1 MATTYS
7 DVFYRRSL
15 AGNTNI
21 TALTLQG
28 NASVPALTVTGG
40 SIYANTSSANIANV
54 LISSVGGLGYISFSS
69 PGLVT
74 APVITFSGELTGL
87 YKAGTG
93 QVALT
98 STGVNSAV
106 FATNTN
112 GGSSINSNLTV
123 SNVLTAANV
132 NASNVYVTGNA
143 TVTQIITAANVN
155 ATANIYTNVI
165 SSPYAYIG
173 NLTVLSALSCPTT
186 LTVTTVNA
194 FALNTAGLSVQGNA
208 DVSNVLTVANLSAS
222 ANIYTTGPITTA
234 GILTA
239 ANVNSAN
246 ARHAFGMTVGNI
258 VTGTASIANLSVG
271 NITST
276 GTAQLNNLSGTSNQI
291 YLDSGGV
298 TFAGGVATFGPATVF
313 NNGLSVGGGQIVNPS
328 GTQAAPSYSFTGSLG
343 TGMYCN
349 AANQLSL
356 SAGNTKV
363 ATFTSTGATFTNAVT
378 ASSNLSVGGDLTVT
392 GNLTISGNTTTVNT
406 TQLTVADPVLVV
418 NSGSLASA
426 GGMYIQG
433 NTLTT
438 QANVVVAYNPTSKFI
453 EMYNTSSNS
462 TVNTF
467 TNTGYA
473 NIRANTIT
481 LDSSLLAVSLMANY
495 PSDQGTGLG
504 SGYVASSNS
513 KSTYVSLLS
522 NGKIVAMAFNP
533 DSDNT
538 TDPGSFSVFGT
549 MQSQDLLVSNVAGS
563 STVLIRTCDGG
574 AFDAI
579 GNTHIISI
587 QGAILKQNPATVN
600 SNIIGS
606 GTGQAGTAFNNIMGT
621 LYVSTSNL
629 MLGANAKAGHAT
641 ISVLKL
647 AGAAEMDIMPV
658 SVHQSTL
665 CNVFTVG
672 KSSVSDNGNV
682 VITTDSDCAITW
694 QFYGSA
700 Y

>member
-1 MATTYS
+1 MASGT
-7 DVFYRRSL
+7 
-15 AGNTNI
+15 AI
-21 TALTLQG
+21 TALALNG
-28 NASVPALTVTGG
+28 NVSVPALTVTAG
-40 SIYANTSSANIANV
+40 SIYANTSSANI
-54 LISSVGGLGYISFSS
+54 
-69 PGLVT
+69 
-74 APVITFSGELTGL
+74 
-87 YKAGTG
+87 
-93 QVALT
+93 
-98 STGVNSAV
+98 
-106 FATNTN
+106 
-112 GGSSINSNLTV
+112 
-123 SNVLTAANV
+123 ANV

-143 TVTQIITAANVN
+143 TVTQIITAANLN
-155 ATANIYTNVI
+155 AT
-165 SSPYAYIG
+165 
-173 NLTVLSALSCPTT
+173 
-186 LTVTTVNA
+186 
-194 FALNTAGLSVQGNA
+194 
-208 DVSNVLTVANLSAS
+208 

-234 GILTA
+234 GNFTA
-239 ANVNSAN
+239 PYVNSAN
-246 ARHAFGMTVGNI
+246 AQHAFGMNAANI
-258 VTGTASIANLSVG
+258 L
-271 NITST
+271 ST
-276 GTAQLNNLSGTSNQI
+276 GTAILTYLGGNGGQINLDI
-291 YLDSGGV
+291 GGIL
-298 TFAGGVATFGPATVF
+298 FAGGAATFANLINF
-313 NNGLSVGGGQIVNPS
+313 NSGLQIQGSSQIQTQN

-349 AANQLSL
+349 ATNQLSL
-356 SAGNTKV
+356 SAAGTQVVQLSSFSSTVNTDLTVNGNVIISSGKRLVVSSGPIYSNNNFIQAGTFQTSVGNAMFPTICCYSDLTTGMWFPSSGKQVGLSANNTSVALFTPTV
-363 ATFTSTGATFTNAVT
+363 ATIYT
-378 ASSNLSVGGDLTVT
+378 DLAVT

-453 EMYNTSSNS
+453 EMYNTNS
-462 TVNTF
+462 APTVNTF

-579 GNTHIISI
+579 GTTHIISI

-621 LYVSTSNL
+621 LYISTSNL

-647 AGAAEMDIMPV
+647 NGAAEMDIMPV

>member
-7 DVFYRRSL
+7 DVFYRRYV
-15 AGNTNI
+15 TNGTAI
-21 TALTLQG
+21 TALALNG
-28 NASVPALTVTGG
+28 NASVPALTVTAG

-69 PGLVT
+69 PGLVN
-74 APVITFSGELTGL
+74 APVITFSGEVTGL
-87 YKAGTG
+87 YKAGNG
-93 QVALT
+93 QLGVT
-98 STGVNSAV
+98 CNGVNMAT
-106 FATNTN
+106 FANNVN

-123 SNVLTAANV
+123 TNALTAANV

-155 ATANIYTNVI
+155 ATANIYTTGPITSANVNA
-165 SSPYAYIG
+165 SNVYVTG
-173 NLTVLSALSCPTT
+173 NA
-186 LTVTTVNA
+186 TVTQII
-194 FALNTAGLSVQGNA
+194 TA
-208 DVSNVLTVANLSAS
+208 ANLNAT
-222 ANIYTTGPITTA
+222 ANIYTTGPITATS
-234 GILTA
+234 
-239 ANVNSAN
+239 VNSAN
-246 ARHAFGMTVGNI
+246 ATHTFGMTVGNLKC
-258 VTGTASIANLSVG
+258 T
-271 NITST
+271 
-276 GTAQLNNLSGTSNQI
+276 
-291 YLDSGGV
+291 
-298 TFAGGVATFGPATVF
+298 GPATLSYLSGNPSDQTIGIGQGVLFTGGAASFDYITNF
-313 NNGLSVGGGQIVNPS
+313 NNGLQVFGGTIINQS
-328 GTQAAPSYSFTGSLG
+328 GAVYAPSYSFTGNAT

-349 AANQLSL
+349 TTNQLSF
-356 SAGNTKV
+356 SAGGTKV

-453 EMYNTSSNS
+453 EMYNTNS
-462 TVNTF
+462 APTVNTF

-481 LDSSLLAVSLMANY
+481 LDATTNLNAPAINLLG
-495 PSDQGTGLG
+495 GTNSTGIGGYIAG
-504 SGYVASSNS
+504 SGSAITFVN
-513 KSTYVSLLS
+513 
-522 NGKIVAMAFNP
+522 NGNVTAQIWNP
-533 DSDNT
+533 DQATSGENSGMQIY
-538 TDPGSFSVFGT
+538 GSMISR
-549 MQSQDLLVSNVAGS
+549 DLLVGNIYST
-563 STVLIRTCDGG
+563 STVLARTCDAG
-574 AFDAI
+574 AFDAV
-579 GNTHIISI
+579 GTTHIISI
-587 QGAILKQNPATVN
+587 QGAILKQNAN
-600 SNIIGS
+600 LQGSAIIGN
-606 GTGQAGTAFNNIMGT
+606 GTGQGGTAFNNIMGT

-629 MLGANAKAGHAT
+629 MTGANAKAGHAT